1 MLKRAFILAG
11 GQGTR
16 LRPVTLEIP
25 KPLVP
30 VQGVPIAT
38 WLMRLFSR
46 HGVQR
51 VTVVYPT
58 RWKKAFED
66 WAAAVALPAGISL
79 DLHEE
84 KDALGTMGALVH
96 EIARESEPFF
106 VTNGDELKGLDLT
119 ALARFHAAR
128 PREEGKPA
136 ATIALVRVPN
146 PSEYGVA
153 EMAGER
159 IARFHEKPA
168 IPPST
173 LISSGLYALD
183 PGVLAEPDAAKRF
196 LMFEK
201 DLFPQ
206 LAQDGRLYG
215 CELAGAWY
223 DCGTM
228 ERWEKAITE
237 WDGGSTAALD

>member
-16 LRPVTLEIP
+16 LRPITLEMP
-25 KPLVP
+25 KPLIP
-30 VQGVPIAT
+30 VQGIPIAT
-38 WLMRLFSR
+38 WLMRLFSK
-46 HGVQR
+46 HGVER

-58 RWKKAFED
+58 RWKQAFDD
-66 WAAAVALPAGISL
+66 WASSLELPMGVSL
-79 DLHEE
+79 DLYEE
-84 KDALGTMGALVH
+84 KEALGTMGALVH
-96 EIARESEPFF
+96 ELDIGDEPFF
-106 VTNGDELKGLDLT
+106 VTNGDELKGLDLG
-119 ALARFHAAR
+119 ALGRFHVER
-128 PREEGKPA
+128 PRVGGNPA
-136 ATIALVRVPN
+136 VTIALVRVPN

-153 EMAGER
+153 EMEGER

-173 LISSGLYALD
+173 LISSGLYAVD
-183 PGVLAEPDAAKRF
+183 PAVLKEVDASKRF

-201 DLFPQ
+201 DLFPM
-206 LAQDGRLYG
+206 LAGMDRLYG
-215 CELAGAWY
+215 CELDGAWY

-237 WDGGSTAALD
+237 WDGGSTR